1 MMVGVDE
8 LVSDVARRIEA
19 ELPTLTAELTDHFV
33 DVIPEFTHD
42 ETVRQLMVAS
52 TAANLATILDLLVH
66 GISPDRVT
74 VPVAAAEYARRFAQR
89 DLSLEAL
96 LRAYR
101 LGENRVVQWALRH
114 LGELDLSSAEV
125 IAATQRI
132 SLIVHGY
139 IDQVIE
145 GLIDIYESERRS
157 WDRRSD
163 TTRAA
168 QLRAVLEARD
178 LDVRSAEEMLGVSLR
193 GWHLA
198 AVAWVDPGAWVDARV
213 AGGIEDPAGS
223 DDRAERDL
231 RAAARLL
238 HEAAGR
244 EPLAMLADDHTL
256 WTWSST
262 AGRPAPDLAG
272 LARGLAGFPRLRV
285 ALGSPASGLAGFR
298 ASHRQA
304 LRAKSVAE
312 TGREPTQLVDFG
324 RVAVAALL
332 ADNLDDLRVWVHR
345 TLGDLA
351 RDDDAMARL
360 RDTVRVFLQCG
371 GSYTDAATRLHLH
384 KNTVHY
390 RVRKAEEVLPAPLA
404 DHRLDVEVALLVCDQ
419 LGISAFSDT

>member
-1 MMVGVDE
+1 MAVGVDK

-19 ELPTLTAELTDHFV
+19 ELPTLTVEMTDHFV
-33 DVIPEFTHD
+33 EVIPEFTHD
-42 ETVRQLMVAS
+42 EAVRQLMVAS
-52 TAANLATILDLLVH
+52 TSANLVTILDLLAH
-66 GISPDRVT
+66 GISPDRVA
-74 VPVAAAEYARRFAQR
+74 VPAAAAEYARRFAQR

-101 LGENRVVQWALRH
+101 LGENRVVQWALRL
-114 LGELDLSSAEV
+114 LGELDLDSAEV
-125 IAATQRI
+125 IAAAQRI

-145 GLIDIYESERRS
+145 GLIDIYESERRR

-163 TTRAA
+163 TARAA
-168 QLRAVLEARD
+168 QLRAVLEAD
-178 LDVRSAEEMLGVSLR
+178 NLDVRAAEEMLGVSLR

-198 AVAWVDPGAWVDARV
+198 SVAWVDTGVPD
-213 AGGIEDPAGS
+213 
-223 DDRAERDL
+223 AERDL

-238 HEAAGR
+238 HGAGGR
-244 EPLAMLADDHTL
+244 EPLTMLADDHTL
-256 WTWSST
+256 WAWLST
-262 AGRPAPDLAG
+262 AGRPTPDLAG
-272 LARGLAGFPRLRV
+272 LAHGLAEFPRLRL
-285 ALGSPASGLAGFR
+285 ALGSPATGLAGFR

-304 LRAKSVAE
+304 LRARTVAE

-324 RVAVAALL
+324 QVAIAALL
-332 ADNLDDLRVWVHR
+332 ADNLDDLRVWVQR

-351 RDDDAMARL
+351 RDDESMARL

-371 GSYTDAATRLHLH
+371 GSYTDAAARLHLH

-404 DHRLDVEVALLVCDQ
+404 DNRLDVEVALLVCDQ
-419 LGISAFSDT
+419 LGRRVIG